1 MDILKM
7 LFVSG
12 VGYVDDEVKLVVLVI
27 MNYLYSKCI
36 VVNIYMMYVCNI
48 FSIICI
54 INLSF

>member
-12 VGYVDDEVKLVVLVI
+12 VGDVDDEVKLVVLVI

-36 VVNIYMMYVCNI
+36 EQ
-48 FSIICI
+48 
-54 INLSF
+54 